1 MMPAIDLHIPGDT
14 RSIWDVVDWMTSA
27 AAGVDELADGLA
39 RLGSDI
45 QYSWQGDAVL
55 SFQAAATKLQ
65 LACEPIAAYA
75 REAAD
80 VFTAFAERIS
90 RGRSTFA
97 DYADYAAAAGIPVIA
112 DRFIAPPES
121 PVEFSPTGECLTP
134 DPSAAREYAQLV
146 EMFLEIRRL
155 VALWFDDTTAWI
167 TDTIV
172 PLIGKLQSIG
182 ALDGI
187 LQHFDLNG
195 FDLLETVLADAEKRV
210 GERLDTFYERQRDFE
225 NAFEEHQKDRR
236 SNDPRR
242 QARVDEFDRVGHRT
256 ALEEVEQQ
264 IDRLEPGKVL
274 LRAGGAA
281 TGVIGAAVEL
291 ANGASP
297 SEVAVGVAGD
307 AAGGW
312 AGAAIGAAGIT
323 IPVVGPAMPLLA
335 AAFGSPIGSA
345 LSKATWE
352 AWVPL
357 RTREA
362 IDAGLHDTYRLKEIF
377 DPALRPPLIR

>member
-1 MMPAIDLHIPGDT
+1 
-14 RSIWDVVDWMTSA
+14 MTSA

-97 DYADYAAAAGIPVIA
+97 DHADYAAAAGIPVIA
-112 DRFIAPPES
+112 DRFMAPPES
-121 PVEFSPTGECLTP
+121 PVEFAPTGECLTP
-134 DPSAAREYAQLV
+134 DPASAKAYADRI

-167 TDTIV
+167 TDNIV
-172 PLIGKLQSIG
+172 PLIGKLQGITG
-182 ALDGI
+182 LDRI

-195 FDLLETVLADAEKRV
+195 FDLLETLLADAERRV
-210 GERLDTFYERQRDFE
+210 GSRLDEFIERQRS
-225 NAFEEHQKDRR
+225 FEEASDEHRKDTR

-242 QARVDEFDRVGHRT
+242 QARVDEFDKAGNRT
-256 ALEEVEQQ
+256 ALEEVEKQ
-264 IDRLEPGKVL
+264 IARLEPGKLL
-274 LRAGGAA
+274 LRGGGAA

-291 ANGASP
+291 AGGASP
-297 SEVAVGVAGD
+297 GEVGAGVVGGAVGGAV
-307 AAGGW
+307 
-312 AGAAIGAAGIT
+312 GAAIGGLAVAV
-323 IPVVGPAMPLLA
+323 PYVGPLIVPLVA
-335 AAFGSPIGSA
+335 AIGSSGGSA
-345 LSKATWE
+345 ASKA
-352 AWVPL
+352 AWGAWIPL

-362 IDAGLHDTYRLKEIF
+362 VDAGLHDEYRLRARY
-377 DPALRPPLIR
+377 DPNLRPPLIR